1 MPPHWSGYGPV
12 RVGCGGCLRSGF
24 EGETRLTPSG
34 PHGDASLLQ
43 GAPNRAGRHAQMR
56 SHPICRPTLGIE
68 LRGTTHVFFLERP
81 ALPLRDAVAPD
92 VAEDR
97 RPIDPERRRQL
108 LDGDTLAV
116 GVDQCAHLD
125 WSKAPLDRER
135 GDDRVGRVRRSLA
148 GVLAQHRP
156 ERWQAQHRAIYLG
169 KRTRSCS
176 RMSSRTV
183 TR

>member
-43 GAPNRAGRHAQMR
+43 GAPNRAGRYAQMR
-56 SHPICRPTLGIE
+56 SHPISRATLGIE

-92 VAEDR
+92 VAEDG
-97 RPIDPERRRQL
+97 RPIHPERRRQL
-108 LDGDTLAV
+108 LHRDTRTVGGNQVSHLA
-116 GVDQCAHLD
+116 
-125 WSKAPLDRER
+125 WSKAPLDR
-135 GDDRVGRVRRSLA
+135 
-148 GVLAQHRP
+148 Q
-156 ERWQAQHRAIYLG
+156 
-169 KRTRSCS
+169 
-176 RMSSRTV
+176 
-183 TR
+183 